1 VEDVL
6 VIAKLP
12 PAHLAYLDE
21 NFTCHRLFEAE
32 DRAAFIDGVKD
43 KVRAVVTNG
52 FGGYDRALVEA
63 LPYLEIISVWGA
75 GLQALDL
82 DVARERRIVV
92 TNTPDNSKIAVAELG
107 IALLLAAARRITE
120 AHEFVKSGAW
130 ASEAFARPGTGLFGK
145 TCGIV
150 ALGTIGRAVAERAAA
165 FQMNVLYFGP
175 RKKDD
180 VPYAYFDDVTAMAS
194 GSDFLILCCPELP
207 ATRGLIT
214 ADVLRALGPDGILV
228 NIARGAI
235 VDEPA
240 LIEALRNKTIKAA
253 GLDVFAD
260 EPNVPEALRKL
271 DNVILVPHI
280 GTNTADILEIRR
292 TMCVAN
298 LKAYFSGQPVPAP
311 VHVPKA

>member
-1 VEDVL
+1 MEDVL

-12 PAHLAYLDE
+12 PAHIAYLEE
-21 NFTCHRLFEAE
+21 NFTCHKLFEAE

-63 LPYLEIISVWGA
+63 LPKLELISVWGA

-92 TNTPDNSKIAVAELG
+92 TNTPDNSKMAVAELG
-107 IALLLAAARRITE
+107 ITLLLATARRVTE
-120 AHEFVKSGAW
+120 GDQFVKSGDW
-130 ASEAFARPGTGLFGK
+130 ANEAFGRPGTGLFGK

-150 ALGTIGRAVAERAAA
+150 ALGTIGRAVADRAAS

-175 RKKDD
+175 RKKEGA
-180 VPYAYFDDVTAMAS
+180 PYTYYDDVTAMATD
-194 GSDFLILCCPELP
+194 SDFLVLCCPELP
-207 ATRGLIT
+207 ETRGLIT
-214 ADVLRALGPDGILV
+214 ADVLRALGPQGILV

-240 LIEALRNKTIKAA
+240 LITALQDGTIKAA

-260 EPNVPEALRKL
+260 EPNVPEELRKL
-271 DNVILVPHI
+271 DNAVLVPHV
-280 GTNTADILEIRR
+280 GTATADILEIRK
-292 TMCVAN
+292 TMSVAN
-298 LKAYFSGQPVPAP
+298 LKAYFSGQPVLAP
-311 VHVPKA
+311 VHVPE